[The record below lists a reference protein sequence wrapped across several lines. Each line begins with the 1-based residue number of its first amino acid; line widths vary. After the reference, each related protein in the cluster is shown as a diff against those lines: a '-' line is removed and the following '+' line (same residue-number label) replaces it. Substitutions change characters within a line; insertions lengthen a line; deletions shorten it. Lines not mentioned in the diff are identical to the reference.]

1 MSTTPTPKTIYLIR
15 HAQSEE
21 NRRLESLQS
30 VARSLT
36 RFAWPRSSDIGAS
49 LELLSL
55 SQQVDSPVSE
65 FGKQQIAHMADILRQ
80 DNFMASRQIQVVAHS
95 PLIRARETCL
105 GMLGCSKATVTSPTE
120 TTVGS
125 GKSSVPED
133 QIYELDLLREKTPS
147 EWIPGNAGGMY
158 QRIRS
163 LEEWLSGRSEQVIC
177 LVGHSQF
184 FKAMLNHDSKFGNCD
199 VMQAQFQPLDESTN
213 DDKSSS
219 SSQAKTSA
227 NERKSP
233 WSNVTPVHLCRI
245 QPTAEAIES

>member
-1 MSTTPTPKTIYLIR
+1 MSTTPTSKTIYLIR

-21 NRRLESLQS
+21 NRRLESLLS

-36 RFAWPRSSDIGAS
+36 RFSWPRSSDIGAS

-80 DNFMASRQIQVVAHS
+80 DNFIESRQIQAVAHS

-105 GMLGCSKATVTSPTE
+105 GMLGCLKATATE
-120 TTVGS
+120 STGGS
-125 GKSSVPED
+125 CGESSIPED
-133 QIYELDLLREKTPS
+133 QIYELELLREKTPS
-147 EWIPGNAGGMY
+147 EWIPGNSSGMY

-199 VMQAQFQPLDESTN
+199 VMQAQFQPLDETTN

-219 SSQAKTSA
+219 SSTS
-227 NERKSP
+227 EKKSQ
-233 WSNVTPVHLCRI
+233 WSSVTAVHLCRI
-245 QPTAEAIES
+245 KPSAEAIE